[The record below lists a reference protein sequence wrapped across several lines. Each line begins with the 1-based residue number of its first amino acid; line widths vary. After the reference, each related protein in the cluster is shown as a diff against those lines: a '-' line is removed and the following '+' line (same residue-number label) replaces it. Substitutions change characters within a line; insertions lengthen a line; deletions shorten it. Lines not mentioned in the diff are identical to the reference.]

1 MRLYESVDELI
12 GRTPLVRLRR
22 LSEGSG
28 WAVYGKL
35 ESNNPGGS
43 VKDRLGLA
51 MVLDAEARGILTP
64 GGTIVEPTSGNTG
77 IGLAMVAVHRGYRVL
92 LTMPETA
99 SLERRMLFTA
109 FGAELV
115 LTPGRL
121 GMVGAIQKAEELVQE
136 IPDAV
141 TLRQFDNPAN
151 VEIHR
156 KTTGPEIWQDT
167 DGSVT
172 ALIAGVGTG
181 GTITGIGE
189 YLKSHNPRISVVAV
203 EPKES
208 SVLMGENPGPHKIQG
223 LGAGFVPKIL
233 NRQVIDDIVPV
244 AGDEAMAQARIV
256 ALEEGILTGISGGA
270 ALAGAREWLARHA
283 SSTGLAV
290 VILPDSGERYL
301 STSLYQ
307 GQAHHV

>member
-1 MRLYESVDELI
+1 
-12 GRTPLVRLRR
+12 
-22 LSEGSG
+22 
-28 WAVYGKL
+28 
-35 ESNNPGGS
+35 
-43 VKDRLGLA
+43 
-51 MVLDAEARGILTP
+51 
-64 GGTIVEPTSGNTG
+64 
-77 IGLAMVAVHRGYRVL
+77 
-92 LTMPETA
+92 
-99 SLERRMLFTA
+99 MLFTA

-121 GMVGAIQKAEELVQE
+121 GMVGAIQKAEELVQA

-167 DGSVT
+167 DGSVM

-290 VILPDSGERYL
+290 VILPDSRERYL
-301 STSLYQ
+301 SPSLYQ

>member
-1 MRLYESVDELI
+1 
-12 GRTPLVRLRR
+12 
-22 LSEGSG
+22 
-28 WAVYGKL
+28 
-35 ESNNPGGS
+35 
-43 VKDRLGLA
+43 
-51 MVLDAEARGILTP
+51 
-64 GGTIVEPTSGNTG
+64 
-77 IGLAMVAVHRGYRVL
+77 
-92 LTMPETA
+92 MPETA

-121 GMVGAIQKAEELVQE
+121 GMVGAIQKAEALVQE

-167 DGSVT
+167 DGGVT

-189 YLKSHNPRISVVAV
+189 YLKSRNSRISVVAV

-233 NRQVIDDIVPV
+233 NRLIIDDIVPV
-244 AGDEAMAQARIV
+244 VGEEAMAQARTI

-270 ALAGAREWLARHA
+270 ALVGARQWLARCA
-283 SSTGLAV
+283 SSPGLAV

-307 GQAHHV
+307 GPVSHV